1 MCAYIFNTLQAT
13 RLMLYWD
20 SYDVIKSTHKKYYGH
35 IHLNITTLT
44 NYVPGRRCRNRLTLK
59 SILGHTDRQT
69 YIRSS
74 YVSDFA
80 ESLLPINEMYHF
92 YLNKVRESQRRK

>member
-1 MCAYIFNTLQAT
+1 MCAYIFNTLQTT

-44 NYVPGRRCRNRLTLK
+44 NYVPGQRCRNRLTLK

-69 YIRSS
+69 DIYTIKLCIRLRGKSIT
-74 YVSDFA
+74 DEF
-80 ESLLPINEMYHF
+80 I
-92 YLNKVRESQRRK
+92 